1 MAVHLT
7 AQGSFGQMVA
17 LQGDQIVSVPIAQS
31 VITQKFVPLDSDL
44 ISTAFGLGLSL
55 GNTREVISGL

>member
-1 MAVHLT
+1 
-7 AQGSFGQMVA
+7 MVA